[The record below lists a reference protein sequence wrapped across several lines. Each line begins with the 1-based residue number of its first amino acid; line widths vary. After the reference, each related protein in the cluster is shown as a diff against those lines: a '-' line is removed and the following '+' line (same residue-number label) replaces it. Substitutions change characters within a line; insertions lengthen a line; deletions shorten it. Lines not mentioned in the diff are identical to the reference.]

1 MLGASGLQSPPKNI
15 TAHII
20 SSATLLFSYN
30 FTAVILS
37 ITFLTLSVPIIT
49 LLLIINFEKTKA
61 QEYAY
66 FIFFLAACLTE
77 ITRLFIPIFGLWDA
91 NSSFLIS
98 MARLL
103 LCGRTL
109 APITFLFPAL
119 ISTSGQNSNTGRNII
134 ILLAVSGLFSALIP
148 VNTAHILPDCTVE
161 TGYRS
166 VLRIYT
172 SLIYLLSFVS
182 FLIAAGS
189 GGREQRLLA
198 IGYAL
203 LFAGYLLLINMQS
216 IFIFVVG
223 VILFTGGVYIYLSN
237 LHKLYMWK

>member
-1 MLGASGLQSPPKNI
+1 MLDAGGIPAPPKNI

-20 SSATLLFSYN
+20 SSAPFLFSYN

-37 ITFLTLSVPIIT
+37 ICFLTLAVPIVT
-49 LLLIINFEKTKA
+49 LLLIINFEKTQT

-77 ITRLFIPIFGLWDA
+77 ISRLFIPIFGLWDA
-91 NSSFLIS
+91 NSAFLIS
-98 MARLL
+98 AARLL
-103 LCGRTL
+103 LFGRAL

-119 ISTSGQNSNTGRNII
+119 FSISGQNPDTGRNII
-134 ILLAVSGLFSALIP
+134 ILLAVAGIFAALIP

-161 TGYRS
+161 IGYRS

-172 SLIYLLSFVS
+172 AIIYLLSFVS
-182 FLIAAGS
+182 FLIAAGN
-189 GGREQRLLA
+189 GGKEQRLLA
-198 IGYAL
+198 RGYAL

-216 IFIFVVG
+216 LFMLVVG
-223 VILFTGGVYIYLSN
+223 VILFIVGIYIYLSN
-237 LHKLYMWK
+237 LHKLYIWK